1 MQGLK
6 SSSAIETVHSNVL
19 KPHNKKQQR
28 ALLHDTSSQLRG
40 CCFCCSESIFF
51 KHTAPLSSSSS
62 SSSSSSPSS
71 PLLCFWSHRDSE
83 PLHSCHSSRS
93 EQSALS
99 YLLVRL
105 AAPLRSVCCLLP
117 VSAHTCARRK
127 GAPHTCGRLFWTIS
141 ADHWF
146 EIRRHRSLCDETKKL
161 VSLAF
166 YLNRF
171 IWTFSVGLCVDGVHS
186 GWSYLL
192 NRLHLSPVLI
202 HEPHTDPSIYK
213 TVSFMQEL

>member
-1 MQGLK
+1 MSWSRTTKNNNELFYMTQAASWGAAA
-6 SSSAIETVHSNVL
+6 SA
-19 KPHNKKQQR
+19 
-28 ALLHDTSSQLRG
+28 ALNP
-40 CCFCCSESIFF
+40 FFF
-51 KHTAPLSSSSS
+51 KHTAPLSSS

-146 EIRRHRSLCDETKKL
+146 EIRRHRSLCDETK
-161 VSLAF
+161 
-166 YLNRF
+166 
-171 IWTFSVGLCVDGVHS
+171 IWWV
-186 GWSYLL
+186 
-192 NRLHLSPVLI
+192 
-202 HEPHTDPSIYK
+202 
-213 TVSFMQEL
+213 